1 MPAPPPAT
9 GTALPLGTVVS
20 ALPTGCTTT
29 TAGAVEYYQCGP
41 NYYRAAFQGAQLVY
55 VTAKP

>member
-1 MPAPPPAT
+1 MPAPPRAT
-9 GTALPLGTVVS
+9 GTALPLGTMVS
-20 ALPTGCTTT
+20 PPPTGCTTT
-29 TAGAVEYYQCGP
+29 TAGAVEYYQCGA